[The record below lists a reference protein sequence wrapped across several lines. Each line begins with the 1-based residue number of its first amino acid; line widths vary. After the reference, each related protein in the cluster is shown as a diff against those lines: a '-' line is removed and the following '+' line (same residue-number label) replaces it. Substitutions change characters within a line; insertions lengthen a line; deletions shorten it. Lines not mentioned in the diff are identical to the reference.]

1 MGGDS
6 QWQSATTDE
15 SQQCAFKTYKRRE
28 KRTDFKNAFQALQEG
43 SLKTMNGNQSKN
55 LPQQPAMLFWRDSP
69 DCSDFYLIN
78 PKSDWALPVLN
89 PLLPSSLFG
98 HWKKCLHHKGLCIRI
113 KRKTHRHFWNLWLT
127 SKFQGVLSR
136 KVEMTVRQVYTS
148 SLDSLKM
155 LTELGRLDL
164 WQ

>member
-55 LPQQPAMLFWRDSP
+55 LPSSQLCYSEGTV
-69 DCSDFYLIN
+69 LI
-78 PKSDWALPVLN
+78 VQIFI
-89 PLLPSSLFG
+89 SS
-98 HWKKCLHHKGLCIRI
+98 
-113 KRKTHRHFWNLWLT
+113 T
-127 SKFQGVLSR
+127 Q
-136 KVEMTVRQVYTS
+136 KV
-148 SLDSLKM
+148 
-155 LTELGRLDL
+155 TELFLS
-164 WQ
+164 